1 LAIILVNLF
10 LILKKFTFAGMV
22 SVNNLSLYFGGQ
34 DIFKNISFMVNK
46 GDKIGLTGKNGAGK
60 STLLKILAKD
70 LTPNNGNVSVPNGIV
85 VGFLRQ
91 DLEFEDGRTVLEEA
105 QTSFEFLNDVE
116 VRMNEANK
124 QLTERTD
131 YESDAYLDIINEF
144 NVLEERFRM
153 AGGHDTAAEI
163 SQVLSGLGFSQY
175 DFERQTTEF
184 SGGWRM
190 RIELAKI
197 LLMKPELL
205 LLDEPTNHL
214 DIESIM
220 WLERWLKNYS
230 GAVVLVSH
238 DRLFLDAS
246 TNRTIEVAFSKIND
260 YKASY
265 TKYLTLREDRVEK
278 QIQAKKNQDKYIEET
293 KLLINKFRAKK
304 NKASF
309 AQSLIKKLDKLE
321 IIQVEQEDI
330 ARMQFRFP
338 PAPHSGK
345 MSLEVK
351 NASKSYG
358 DLNVLKNINL
368 EIVRGDKLAFV
379 GKNGEGKSTLAKM
392 IVKELDFNGEIQLG
406 HQVKMGYYAQNQAE
420 FLDENL
426 TVLETIEHAA
436 TEDTAGRVRSILGS
450 FLFSNDEVKKK
461 VKVLSGGERARVAL
475 CKLLL
480 DPYNL
485 LVMDEPTNHLD
496 ITSKELLKKA
506 LNNYDGSLIVV
517 SHDREF
523 LQGLTEKV
531 YEFKNQ
537 NIKEYFGD
545 IDTFLSEKDLENFK
559 ELESSQKDQKKI
571 KQDKTGEQF
580 SYSEQKNKQKKL
592 KKLKNRI
599 SKLEKQIEILDKSQK
614 SIDLELAIPEKFTE
628 LSKKDNFFVDY
639 EHNQQ
644 KLKELEAEWEQAAEQ
659 LEAIK

>member
-1 LAIILVNLF
+1 
-10 LILKKFTFAGMV
+10 
-22 SVNNLSLYFGGQ
+22 
-34 DIFKNISFMVNK
+34 MVNK

-60 STLLKILAKD
+60 STLLKVLAKD

-116 VRMNEANK
+116 IRMNEANK

-175 DFERQTTEF
+175 DFVRQTTEF

-293 KLLINKFRAKK
+293 KILINKFRAKK

-321 IIQVEQEDI
+321 IIQVEQEDV

-351 NASKSYG
+351 NASKNYG
-358 DLNVLKNINL
+358 DLNVLDKINL

-392 IVKELDFNGEIQLG
+392 IVKELDFTGEIQLG

-426 TVLETIEHAA
+426 TVLETIEQAA
-436 TEDTAGRVRSILGS
+436 TEDTSGRVRSILGS

-480 DPYNL
+480 EPYNL

-523 LQGLTEKV
+523 LQGLTQKV

-537 NIKEYFGD
+537 NIKEYVGD

-559 ELESSQKDQKKI
+559 ELESSQKEQKKTKKNKSDDQLSYADQKN
-571 KQDKTGEQF
+571 
-580 SYSEQKNKQKKL
+580 QKKKL
-592 KKLKNRI
+592 KKLQNRI
-599 SKLEKQIEILDKSQK
+599 SNLEKQIEIIDKSQK
-614 SIDLELAIPEKFTE
+614 KIDSELADPEKFKE
-628 LSKKDNFFVDY
+628 LSLKDGFFDEY
-639 EHNQQ
+639 EKNRQ
-644 KLKELEAEWEQAAEQ
+644 KLQDLEMEWTQAAEQ

>member
-1 LAIILVNLF
+1 
-10 LILKKFTFAGMV
+10 MV

-34 DIFKNISFMVNK
+34 DIFKDISFMVNK

-60 STLLKILAKD
+60 STLLKVLAKD
-70 LTPNNGNVSVPNGIV
+70 LTPNRGNVSVPNGLI

-105 QTSFEFLNDVE
+105 QTAFEFLNDVE
-116 VRMNEANK
+116 TRMNDANK
-124 QLTERTD
+124 KLTERTD
-131 YESDAYLDIINEF
+131 YESEAYLDIINEF
-144 NVLEERFRM
+144 NELEERFRM
-153 AGGHDTAAEI
+153 AGGNDTAAEI
-163 SQVLSGLGFSQY
+163 NQVLSGLGFTQY

-197 LLMKPELL
+197 LLMKPDLL

-246 TNRTIEVAFSKIND
+246 TNRTIEVAFSSIND
-260 YKASY
+260 YKASF
-265 TKYLTLREDRVEK
+265 TKYLTLREDRVLK
-278 QIQAKKNQDKYIEET
+278 QIQAKKNQDKFIEET
-293 KLLINKFRAKK
+293 KVLINKFRAKK
-304 NKASF
+304 NKAAF
-309 AQSLIKKLDKLE
+309 AQTLIKKLERLE
-321 IIQVEQEDI
+321 IIQIEQEDV

-345 MSLEVK
+345 ISLKIDE
-351 NASKSYG
+351 ASKSFN
-358 DLNVLKNINL
+358 DLKVLDKVNL
-368 EIVRGDKLAFV
+368 EIVKGDKIAFV

-392 IVKELDFNGEIQLG
+392 IVNEIEFDGDIELG

-426 TVLETIEHAA
+426 TVLETIEQAA
-436 TEDTAGRVRSILGS
+436 TEDTSARVRSILGS

-480 DPYNL
+480 EPYNL
-485 LVMDEPTNHLD
+485 LIMDEPTNHLD

-506 LNNYDGSLIVV
+506 LAKYDGSLIVV

-531 YEFKNQ
+531 YEFKSQ
-537 NIKEYFGD
+537 NIKEYIGD
-545 IDTFLSEKDLENFK
+545 IDTFLDEKDLENFK
-559 ELESSQKDQKKI
+559 QLESSQKEQKNTKQDKSGVQLSYANQKARKKKI
-571 KQDKTGEQF
+571 K
-580 SYSEQKNKQKKL
+580 KL
-592 KKLKNRI
+592 QNRV
-599 SKLEKQIEILDKSQK
+599 SKLEQEIENLDKLQMQ
-614 SIDLELAIPEKFTE
+614 IDADLAIPEKFKE
-628 LSKKDNFFVDY
+628 LSQKDGFFCRIR
-639 EHNQQ
+639 E
-644 KLKELEAEWEQAAEQ
+644 KSAKTTK
-659 LEAIK
+659 IGS

>member
-1 LAIILVNLF
+1 
-10 LILKKFTFAGMV
+10 
-22 SVNNLSLYFGGQ
+22 
-34 DIFKNISFMVNK
+34 
-46 GDKIGLTGKNGAGK
+46 
-60 STLLKILAKD
+60 
-70 LTPNNGNVSVPNGIV
+70 
-85 VGFLRQ
+85 
-91 DLEFEDGRTVLEEA
+91 
-105 QTSFEFLNDVE
+105 
-116 VRMNEANK
+116 
-124 QLTERTD
+124 
-131 YESDAYLDIINEF
+131 
-144 NVLEERFRM
+144 
-153 AGGHDTAAEI
+153 
-163 SQVLSGLGFSQY
+163 
-175 DFERQTTEF
+175 
-184 SGGWRM
+184 
-190 RIELAKI
+190 
-197 LLMKPELL
+197 

-278 QIQAKKNQDKYIEET
+278 QIQAKKNQDKYIGET
-293 KLLINKFRAKK
+293 KILINKFRAKK

-309 AQSLIKKLDKLE
+309 AQSLIKKLEKLE
-321 IIQVEQEDI
+321 IIQVEQEDV

-351 NASKSYG
+351 DASKNYG
-358 DLNVLKNINL
+358 DLNVLDKINL

-392 IVKELDFNGEIQLG
+392 IVKELDFTGEIQLG

-426 TVLETIEHAA
+426 TVLETIEQAA

-480 DPYNL
+480 EPYNL

-537 NIKEYFGD
+537 NIKEYVGD

-559 ELESSQKDQKKI
+559 ELESSQKEQKKT
-571 KQDKTGEQF
+571 KQDKSGDQL
-580 SYSEQKNKQKKL
+580 SYTDQKNKQKEL
-592 KKLKNRI
+592 KKLQNRI
-599 SKLEKQIEILDKSQK
+599 SKLEKQIEVLDKYQK
-614 SIDLELAIPEKFTE
+614 QIDADLAIPEKFSE
-628 LSKKDNFFVDY
+628 MSKKDGFFAEY
-639 EHNQQ
+639 ENNQL
-644 KLKELEAEWEQAAEQ
+644 KLQELEVEWGQAAEK
-659 LEAIK
+659 LDAIK

>member
-1 LAIILVNLF
+1 
-10 LILKKFTFAGMV
+10 
-22 SVNNLSLYFGGQ
+22 
-34 DIFKNISFMVNK
+34 MVNK

-60 STLLKILAKD
+60 STLLKVLAKD
-70 LTPNNGNVSVPNGIV
+70 LTPNNGNVSVPNGLI

-105 QTSFEFLNDVE
+105 QTAFEFLNDVE
-116 VRMNEANK
+116 TRMNEANK

-144 NVLEERFRM
+144 NELEERFRM
-153 AGGHDTAAEI
+153 AGGNDTAAEI
-163 SQVLSGLGFSQY
+163 NQVLSGLGFTQY

-197 LLMKPELL
+197 LLMKPDLL

-265 TKYLTLREDRVEK
+265 NKYLTLREDRVLK
-278 QIQAKKNQDKYIEET
+278 QIQAKKNQDKFIEET
-293 KLLINKFRAKK
+293 KVLINKFRAKK
-304 NKASF
+304 NKAAF
-309 AQSLIKKLDKLE
+309 AQTLIKKLERLE

-345 MSLEVK
+345 ISLKIDE
-351 NASKSYG
+351 ASKSFD
-358 DLNVLKNINL
+358 DLKVLDKVNL
-368 EIVRGDKLAFV
+368 EIVKGDKIAFV

-392 IVKELDFNGEIQLG
+392 IVNELDFDGKIELG

-426 TVLETIEHAA
+426 TVLETIEQAA
-436 TEDTAGRVRSILGS
+436 TEDTSGRVRSILGS

-480 DPYNL
+480 EPYNL
-485 LVMDEPTNHLD
+485 LIMDEPTNHLD

-506 LNNYDGSLIVV
+506 LAKYDGSLIVV

-537 NIKEYFGD
+537 NIKEYIGD
-545 IDTFLSEKDLENFK
+545 IDTFLEEKDLENFK
-559 ELESSQKDQKKI
+559 QLESSQKEQKNTKQDKSDVQLSYAEQKAYQKKI
-571 KQDKTGEQF
+571 K
-580 SYSEQKNKQKKL
+580 KL
-592 KKLKNRI
+592 QNRV
-599 SKLEKQIEILDKSQK
+599 SKLEKEIETLDKSQK
-614 SIDLELAIPEKFTE
+614 QIDADLVIAEKFAE
-628 LSKKDNFFVDY
+628 LSQKDGFFAEY
-639 EHNQQ
+639 EKNQQ
-644 KLKELEAEWEQAAEQ
+644 KLQELEAEWELAAVQ

>member
-1 LAIILVNLF
+1 
-10 LILKKFTFAGMV
+10 MV

-34 DIFKNISFMVNK
+34 DIFKDISFMVNK

-60 STLLKILAKD
+60 STLLKVLAKD
-70 LTPNNGNVSVPNGIV
+70 LTPNKGNVSVPNGLI

-105 QTSFEFLNDVE
+105 QTAFNFLNDVE
-116 VRMNEANK
+116 TRMHEANK
-124 QLTERTD
+124 QLNERTD

-144 NVLEERFRM
+144 NELEERFRM

-163 SQVLSGLGFSQY
+163 SQVLGGLGFSQY
-175 DFERQTTEF
+175 DFERQTIEF

-197 LLMKPELL
+197 LLMKPDLL

-265 TKYLTLREDRVEK
+265 TKYLTLREDRVLK
-278 QIQAKKNQDKYIEET
+278 QIQAKKNQDKFIEET
-293 KLLINKFRAKK
+293 KVLINKFRAKK
-304 NKASF
+304 NKAAF
-309 AQSLIKKLDKLE
+309 AQTLIKKLDRLE
-321 IIQVEQEDI
+321 IIQVEQEDV
-330 ARMQFRFP
+330 ARMQFRFS

-345 MSLEVK
+345 ISLKIDE
-351 NASKSYG
+351 ASKSFD
-358 DLNVLKNINL
+358 DLKVLEKVNL
-368 EIVRGDKLAFV
+368 EIVKGDKIAFV

-392 IVKELDFNGEIQLG
+392 IVNELEFDGDIELG

-426 TVLETIEHAA
+426 TVLETIEQAA
-436 TEDTAGRVRSILGS
+436 TEDTSGRVRSILGS

-480 DPYNL
+480 EPYNL
-485 LVMDEPTNHLD
+485 LIMDEPTNHLD

-506 LNNYDGSLIVV
+506 LAIYDGSLIVV

-537 NIKEYFGD
+537 NIKEYIGD
-545 IDTFLSEKDLENFK
+545 IDTFLEEKDLENFK
-559 ELESSQKDQKKI
+559 QLESSQKEQKNTKQDKLDVQLSYAEQKAYKKKI
-571 KQDKTGEQF
+571 K
-580 SYSEQKNKQKKL
+580 KL
-592 KKLKNRI
+592 QNRV
-599 SKLEKQIEILDKSQK
+599 SKLEKEIETLDKSQK
-614 SIDLELAIPEKFTE
+614 QIDADLAIPEKFTE
-628 LSKKDNFFVDY
+628 LSQKDGFFAEY
-639 EHNQQ
+639 EKNQQ
-644 KLKELEAEWEQAAEQ
+644 KLQELEAEWELAALQ
-659 LEAIK
+659 LEAKK

>member
-1 LAIILVNLF
+1 
-10 LILKKFTFAGMV
+10 
-22 SVNNLSLYFGGQ
+22 
-34 DIFKNISFMVNK
+34 MVNK

-60 STLLKILAKD
+60 STLLKVLAKD
-70 LTPNNGNVSVPNGIV
+70 LTPNNGNISVPNGII

-105 QTSFEFLNDVE
+105 QTAFEFLNDVE
-116 VRMNEANK
+116 TRMNEANK

-131 YESDAYLDIINEF
+131 YESDVYLDVINEF
-144 NVLEERFRM
+144 NELEERFRM
-153 AGGHDTAAEI
+153 AGGNDTAAEI
-163 SQVLSGLGFSQY
+163 NLVLSGLGFTQY

-246 TNRTIEVAFSKIND
+246 TNRTIEVAFSRIND

-265 TKYLTLREDRVEK
+265 TKYLTLRMDRIEK

-293 KLLINKFRAKK
+293 KILINKFRAKK

-321 IIQVEQEDI
+321 IIQIEQEDV

-345 MSLEVK
+345 MSLTIED
-351 NASKSYG
+351 ASKSYG
-358 DLNVLKNINL
+358 DLNVLDKISL
-368 EIVRGDKLAFV
+368 EIVRGDKIAFV

-392 IVKELDFNGEIQLG
+392 IVKDLSFEGKIELG

-426 TVLETIEHAA
+426 TVLETIEQAA

-485 LVMDEPTNHLD
+485 LIMDEPTNHLD

-506 LNNYDGSLIVV
+506 LSNYDGSLIVV

-523 LQGLTEKV
+523 LQGLTDKV
-531 YEFKNQ
+531 YEFKDQ
-537 NIKEYFGD
+537 NIKEYIGD
-545 IDTFLSEKDLENFK
+545 IDTFLEEKDLENFK
-559 ELESSQKDQKKI
+559 ELESSQKEQKNTKQDKSDVQLSYAEQKAHQKKI
-571 KQDKTGEQF
+571 K
-580 SYSEQKNKQKKL
+580 KL
-592 KKLKNRI
+592 QNRV
-599 SKLEKQIEILDKSQK
+599 SKLEKEIETLDKSQK
-614 SIDLELAIPEKFTE
+614 QIDADLAIAEKFTE
-628 LSKKDNFFVDY
+628 LSQKEGFFVEY
-639 EHNQQ
+639 EKNQQ
-644 KLKELEAEWEQAAEQ
+644 KLQELEAEWELAAEQ

>member
-1 LAIILVNLF
+1 
-10 LILKKFTFAGMV
+10 
-22 SVNNLSLYFGGQ
+22 
-34 DIFKNISFMVNK
+34 
-46 GDKIGLTGKNGAGK
+46 
-60 STLLKILAKD
+60 
-70 LTPNNGNVSVPNGIV
+70 
-85 VGFLRQ
+85 
-91 DLEFEDGRTVLEEA
+91 
-105 QTSFEFLNDVE
+105 
-116 VRMNEANK
+116 
-124 QLTERTD
+124 
-131 YESDAYLDIINEF
+131 
-144 NVLEERFRM
+144 
-153 AGGHDTAAEI
+153 
-163 SQVLSGLGFSQY
+163 
-175 DFERQTTEF
+175 
-184 SGGWRM
+184 
-190 RIELAKI
+190 
-197 LLMKPELL
+197 
-205 LLDEPTNHL
+205 
-214 DIESIM
+214 M

-293 KLLINKFRAKK
+293 KILINKFRAKK

-321 IIQVEQEDI
+321 IIQVEQEDV

-358 DLNVLKNINL
+358 DLNVLDKINL

-392 IVKELDFNGEIQLG
+392 IVKELDFTGEIQLG

-426 TVLETIEHAA
+426 TVLETIEQAA

-480 DPYNL
+480 EPYNL

-523 LQGLTEKV
+523 LQGLTQKV

-537 NIKEYFGD
+537 NIKEYVGD

-559 ELESSQKDQKKI
+559 ELESSQKEQKKTKQNKSDDQLSYADQKN
-571 KQDKTGEQF
+571 Q
-580 SYSEQKNKQKKL
+580 QKKV
-592 KKLKNRI
+592 KKLQNRI

-614 SIDLELAIPEKFTE
+614 QIDADLAIPEKFSE
-628 LSKKDNFFVDY
+628 LSKKEGFFAEY
-639 EHNQQ
+639 ENNQQ
-644 KLKELEAEWEQAAEQ
+644 KLQELEVEWAQAAEQ
-659 LEAIK
+659 LDAIK

>member
-1 LAIILVNLF
+1 
-10 LILKKFTFAGMV
+10 MV

-60 STLLKILAKD
+60 STLLKVLAKD

-116 VRMNEANK
+116 IRMNEANK

-214 DIESIM
+214 DIESIV
-220 WLERWLKNYS
+220 WLERWLKNYT

-278 QIQAKKNQDKYIEET
+278 QIQAKKNQDKYIDET
-293 KLLINKFRAKK
+293 KILINKFRAKK

-321 IIQVEQEDI
+321 IIQVEQEDV

-358 DLNVLKNINL
+358 DLNVLDKINL
-368 EIVRGDKLAFV
+368 EVVRGDKLAFV

-392 IVKELDFNGEIQLG
+392 IVKELDFTGEIQLG

-426 TVLETIEHAA
+426 TVLETIEQAA

-480 DPYNL
+480 EPYNL

-523 LQGLTEKV
+523 LQGLSEKV

-537 NIKEYFGD
+537 NIKEYVGD
-545 IDTFLSEKDLENFK
+545 IDTFLEEKDLENFK
-559 ELESSQKDQKKI
+559 ELESSQKEQKKT
-571 KQDKTGEQF
+571 KQDKKDDQL
-580 SYSEQKNKQKKL
+580 SYADQKNQQKKL
-592 KKLKNRI
+592 KKLQNRI

-614 SIDLELAIPEKFTE
+614 EIDADLAIPEKFSE
-628 LSKKDNFFVDY
+628 LSKKDGFFAEY
-639 EHNQQ
+639 ENNQQ
-644 KLKELEAEWEQAAEQ
+644 KLQELEVEWAQAAEK
-659 LEAIK
+659 LESIK

>member
-1 LAIILVNLF
+1 
-10 LILKKFTFAGMV
+10 MV

-34 DIFKNISFMVNK
+34 DIFKDISFMVNK

-60 STLLKILAKD
+60 STLLKVLAKD
-70 LTPNNGNVSVPNGIV
+70 LTPNKGNVSVPNGLI

-105 QTSFEFLNDVE
+105 QTAFEFLNDVE
-116 VRMNEANK
+116 TRMNEANK

-144 NVLEERFRM
+144 NELEERFRM
-153 AGGHDTAAEI
+153 AGGNDTAAEI
-163 SQVLSGLGFSQY
+163 NQVLSGLGFTQY

-197 LLMKPELL
+197 LLMKPDLL

-265 TKYLTLREDRVEK
+265 TKYLTLREDRVLK
-278 QIQAKKNQDKYIEET
+278 QIQAKKNQDKFIEET
-293 KLLINKFRAKK
+293 KVLINKFRAKK
-304 NKASF
+304 NKAAF
-309 AQSLIKKLDKLE
+309 AQTLIKKLERLE
-321 IIQVEQEDI
+321 IIQVEQEDV

-345 MSLEVK
+345 ISLKIDE
-351 NASKSYG
+351 ASKSFD
-358 DLNVLKNINL
+358 DLKVLDKVNL
-368 EIVRGDKLAFV
+368 EIVKGDKIAFV

-392 IVKELDFNGEIQLG
+392 IVNELDFVGEIELG

-426 TVLETIEHAA
+426 TVLETIEQAA
-436 TEDTAGRVRSILGS
+436 TEDTSGRVRSILGS

-480 DPYNL
+480 EPYNL
-485 LVMDEPTNHLD
+485 LIMDEPTNHLD

-506 LNNYDGSLIVV
+506 LAKYDGSLIVV

-537 NIKEYFGD
+537 NIKEYIGD
-545 IDTFLSEKDLENFK
+545 IDTFLEEKDLENFK
-559 ELESSQKDQKKI
+559 QLESSQKEQKNTKQDKSDVQLSYAEQKAHQKKI
-571 KQDKTGEQF
+571 K
-580 SYSEQKNKQKKL
+580 KL
-592 KKLKNRI
+592 QNRV
-599 SKLEKQIEILDKSQK
+599 SKLEKEIETLDKSQK
-614 SIDLELAIPEKFTE
+614 QIDADLAIPEKFTE
-628 LSKKDNFFVDY
+628 LSQKDGFFAEY
-639 EHNQQ
+639 EKNQQ
-644 KLKELEAEWEQAAEQ
+644 KLQELEAEWEKAAVQ

>member
-1 LAIILVNLF
+1 
-10 LILKKFTFAGMV
+10 MV

-34 DIFKNISFMVNK
+34 DIFKDISFMVNK

-60 STLLKILAKD
+60 STLLKVLAKD
-70 LTPNNGNVSVPNGIV
+70 LTPNKGNVSVPNGLI

-91 DLEFEDGRTVLEEA
+91 DLEFEDGRTVHEEA
-105 QTSFEFLNDVE
+105 QTAFEFLNDVE
-116 VRMNEANK
+116 TRMNDANK
-124 QLTERTD
+124 QLNERTD
-131 YESDAYLDIINEF
+131 YESAAYLDIINEF
-144 NVLEERFRM
+144 NELEERFRM
-153 AGGHDTAAEI
+153 AGGNDTAAEI
-163 SQVLSGLGFSQY
+163 NQVLSGLGFTQY

-197 LLMKPELL
+197 LLMKPDLL

-220 WLERWLKNYS
+220 WLERWLKDYS
-230 GAVVLVSH
+230 GAIVLVSH
-238 DRLFLDAS
+238 DRLFLDAA

-265 TKYLTLREDRVEK
+265 TKYLTLREDRVLK
-278 QIQAKKNQDKYIEET
+278 QIQAKKNQDKFIEET
-293 KLLINKFRAKK
+293 KVLINKFRAKK
-304 NKASF
+304 NKAAF
-309 AQSLIKKLDKLE
+309 AQTLIKKLERLE
-321 IIQVEQEDI
+321 IIQVEQEDV

-345 MSLEVK
+345 ISLKIYE
-351 NASKSYG
+351 ASKSFD
-358 DLNVLKNINL
+358 DLKVLDKVNL
-368 EIVRGDKLAFV
+368 EIVKGDKIAFV

-392 IVKELDFNGEIQLG
+392 IVNELEFDGDIELG

-426 TVLETIEHAA
+426 TVLETIEQAA
-436 TEDTAGRVRSILGS
+436 TEDTSGRVRSILGS

-480 DPYNL
+480 EPYNL
-485 LVMDEPTNHLD
+485 LIMDEPTNHLD

-506 LNNYDGSLIVV
+506 LAKYDGSLIVV

-537 NIKEYFGD
+537 NIKEYIGD
-545 IDTFLSEKDLENFK
+545 IDTFLEEKDLENFK
-559 ELESSQKDQKKI
+559 QLESSQKEQKNTKQDKSDVQLSYAEQKAHQKKI
-571 KQDKTGEQF
+571 K
-580 SYSEQKNKQKKL
+580 KL
-592 KKLKNRI
+592 QNRV
-599 SKLEKQIEILDKSQK
+599 SKLEKEIETLDKFQK
-614 SIDLELAIPEKFTE
+614 QIDADLAIPEKFTE
-628 LSKKDNFFVDY
+628 LSQKDGFFAEY
-639 EHNQQ
+639 EKNQQ
-644 KLKELEAEWEQAAEQ
+644 KLQELEAEWELAAVQ